1 MGSRTATRG
10 GRASAG
16 ASAAAGGGRAPGA
29 PPGVG
34 AAAGRAP
41 APRWG
46 IASFPAIGT
55 TARVLV
61 TAAQRLGDAV
71 EVVRSQLEQ
80 LDDVASRFRADSEV
94 AGLASG
100 RPTAASPLLLD
111 LVQAAL
117 RAARVTG
124 GAVDPTVGGA
134 LAGLGYD
141 RDFPAVPAES
151 AGPLVIRRV
160 PGWWAV
166 EVDPDAGTVRV
177 PAGVVLDLG
186 ATAKAYAAD
195 LAAAAV
201 AAEIGGG
208 VVVGLGGDIATS
220 GPAPDGFWRV
230 RVQDGADQPGTTIT
244 LPEGNAIATSSILRR
259 RWRRGSHVL
268 HHIVD
273 PHTGLPAVPVWR
285 TVTAAAADC
294 VTANTATTAAL
305 VRGPAAPSY
314 LAGTGLPARLVAA
327 DGRVL
332 TVGRWPRRQQHVGAA
347 A

>member
-1 MGSRTATRG
+1 MT
-10 GRASAG
+10 
-16 ASAAAGGGRAPGA
+16 AAADWP
-29 PPGVG
+29 V
-34 AAAGRAP
+34 
-41 APRWG
+41 W
-46 IASFPAIGT
+46 S
-55 TARVLV
+55 
-61 TAAQRLGDAV
+61 TAARLIVTEDD
-71 EVVRSQLEQ
+71 R
-80 LDDVASRFRADSEV
+80 LDEARTIVQDLLARIDKACSRFRPDSELAEV
-94 AGLASG
+94 QRAGG
-100 RPTAASPLLLD
+100 RPVPVSPLLAD
-111 LVQAAL
+111 LVRQAL
-117 RAARVTG
+117 RAAARTDG
-124 GAVDPTVGGA
+124 DVDPTIGA
-134 LAGLGYD
+134 WLCELGYD
-141 RDFPAVPAES
+141 RDLGDLPENTAAP
-151 AGPLVIRRV
+151 RV
-160 PGWWAV
+160 SVHLA
-166 EVDPDAGTVRV
+166 PDWRQVTLEDDVLTV
-177 PAGVVLDLG
+177 PAGVLLDLG

-244 LPEGNAIATSSILRR
+244 LPAGNAIATSSILRR

-294 VTANTATTAAL
+294 VTANTATPAAL

-327 DGRVL
+327 DGHVL
-332 TVGRWPRRQQHVGAA
+332 TVGRWPRRQQPVGAA